1 MIAPPVTT
9 DGAVMSK
16 EQLITSYLRGDLGRR
31 QFVRRLVAV
40 GVALTA
46 ALAYAEMNPPPASG
60 SPGTTNAPRITLPS
74 QACVN
79 MPPAARVSPEYC
91 GA

>member
-1 MIAPPVTT
+1 
-9 DGAVMSK
+9 MSK
-16 EQLITSYLRGDLGRR
+16 EHLLTAYLRGDLGRR

-46 ALAYAEMNPPPASG
+46 ALAYADMNTHPASG
-60 SPGTTNAPRITLPS
+60 AEGQANASTVTLPS
-74 QACVN
+74 QACLH
-79 MPPAARVSPEYC
+79 MPSAAVFHSEFC

>member
-1 MIAPPVTT
+1 MIAPRATT
-9 DGAVMSK
+9 DGARMSK
-16 EQLITSYLRGDLGRR
+16 EHLLTAYLRGDLGRR

-46 ALAYAEMNPPPASG
+46 ALAYAEMNTHSARAEAS
-60 SPGTTNAPRITLPS
+60 TANAAQVTLPS
-74 QACVN
+74 QACLH
-79 MPPAARVSPEYC
+79 MSPAARFSPEYC

>member
-1 MIAPPVTT
+1 MIAPSATT
-9 DGAVMSK
+9 DEAVMSK
-16 EQLITSYLRGDLGRR
+16 EDLIMAYLRGDLGRR

-46 ALAYAEMNPPPASG
+46 ALAYADMNTHPARADA
-60 SPGTTNAPRITLPS
+60 GTTSAGTITLPS
-74 QACVN
+74 QACQN
-79 MPPAARVSPEYC
+79 MSPAARHSPEYC